1 MPDLTVSSS
10 VDTFMQAA
18 NASAM
23 RSVLEIGDGS
33 SPLLDRTFAHP
44 ARWDYFWSASNT
56 VSTVSGS
63 GSTNKN
69 NFAADVQTGATSSSR
84 AQLAFPTSISSV
96 FLASGVN
103 SAYCDFSKRFTVG
116 FAILW
121 VSSSAN
127 GKFFLR
133 IGENSTSTGDLSGR
147 GFGICIANTSL
158 VGQTH
163 NGTTKTDS
171 ASLATMSSNN
181 TTYVIIQSDGAGNV
195 AFYINGSLATTLT
208 NGPTANG
215 GTTFGIAVEALNGSD
230 SSSSRLQISPIQII
244 RAP

>member
-10 VDTFMQAA
+10 VDSFMQASNTA
-18 NASAM
+18 AM
-23 RSVLEIGDGS
+23 RNVLEIGDGS

-44 ARWDYFWSASNT
+44 ARWDYFWSAANT
-56 VSTVSGS
+56 TSTVSGS
-63 GSTNKN
+63 GSANRN
-69 NFAADVQTGATSSSR
+69 DFAADVQTGTTSGSR
-84 AQLAFPTSISSV
+84 AQLAFPTIIGSV
-96 FLASGVN
+96 FLMN
-103 SAYCDFSKRFTVG
+103 SVSSVLCDFSKRFTAG
-116 FAILW
+116 FALNWI
-121 VSSSAN
+121 SSSAN
-127 GKFFLR
+127 GKFFIR
-133 IGENSTSTGDLSGR
+133 IGENSSTSGDLSGR

-171 ASLATMSSNN
+171 SSLATMSSNN

-195 AFYINGSLATTLT
+195 AFYINGSLAATLA

-215 GTTFGIAVEALNGSD
+215 GNAFGIAVEALNGSD
-230 SSSSRLQISPIQII
+230 SSNSRLQISPIQII